1 MIKQIAGKKESK
13 QKVYRIM
20 TIALLY
26 TIRIGNSFSV
36 NVQQQWSVEGKTM
49 GNFQFLISHDSALKT
64 TGDLQMLFAFSGTI

>member
-26 TIRIGNSFSV
+26 TIRIGTK
-36 NVQQQWSVEGKTM
+36 SVEGKSM
-49 GNFQFLISHDSALKT
+49 GNFQVLISHDSALKM
-64 TGDLQMLFAFSGTI
+64 TGDLQILFAFFGII